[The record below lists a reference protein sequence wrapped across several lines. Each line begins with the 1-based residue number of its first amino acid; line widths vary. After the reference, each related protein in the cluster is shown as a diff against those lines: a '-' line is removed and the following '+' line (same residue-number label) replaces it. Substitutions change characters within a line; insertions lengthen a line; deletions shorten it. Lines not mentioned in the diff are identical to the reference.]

1 VDFFS
6 KPELVEMQNF
16 VNKCA
21 NQALVEQFGL
31 IVNIRNWDRDRTES
45 QVDQAVLAKKIQSN

>member
-1 VDFFS
+1 
-6 KPELVEMQNF
+6 MQNF